1 MRPAEVTE
9 LSAQGVDFQLHTHR
23 HRVPGE
29 KAAFLQEIEENRRAI
44 TEMTGNT
51 PVHFCYPSGVYA
63 DEFLPWLAASGVV
76 SATTCVPGTASPSH
90 DPLLLPRLLDSS
102 NLAPIE
108 FEAWLSG
115 FADLAPR
122 RPGAGVPPGR

>member
-9 LSAQGVDFQLHTHR
+9 LSAQGVDFQLHTHG

-51 PVHFCYPSGVYA
+51 PVALLSEQHLRGRISA
-63 DEFLPWLAASGVV
+63 WLAASGVV
-76 SATTCVPGTASPSH
+76 SAH
-90 DPLLLPRLLDSS
+90 
-102 NLAPIE
+102 
-108 FEAWLSG
+108 
-115 FADLAPR
+115 R
-122 RPGAGVPPGR
+122 R